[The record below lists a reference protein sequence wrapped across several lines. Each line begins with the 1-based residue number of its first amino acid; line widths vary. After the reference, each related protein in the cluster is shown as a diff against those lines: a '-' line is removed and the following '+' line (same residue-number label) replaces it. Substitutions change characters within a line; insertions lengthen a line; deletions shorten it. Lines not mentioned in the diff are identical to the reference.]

1 MHESMKKVKDLGH
14 KPMRKPF
21 TELGQR
27 SVFPEASIGA
37 RTFPH
42 HSQSNKS
49 WLKALPYWLLFSDT
63 KAKTSCQTV
72 SVFAALCRPVLIVT
86 NQMSHKLILFENN
99 VNV

>member
-1 MHESMKKVKDLGH
+1 MHESMKKMKDLGH

-49 WLKALPYWLLFSDT
+49 WLLFSDT